1 MRRLPVFLSII
12 GLISLIGL
20 IGIKGKGLVWAAS
33 SSKLGIFLLASYKDG
48 SNGGEKIINACPKVV
63 TFYDPQNSP
72 ERLQLLRDYKTK
84 CPGGISVV
92 RVHDG
97 ISGKQVDFAKDP
109 AKTADEFSTLIL
121 GEVNRIGNPTLV
133 NYVSGTNEFENYD
146 DEELVFQ
153 EKTEKW
159 QWLGMFWTRLA
170 QNISQAGFK
179 PNIGDIN
186 VGHPNVNTS
195 EVLNVLIPTLREVK
209 KLGGA
214 WSYHGYTIDYLMDA
228 GGKTVLENPLHY
240 REFYDHFRK
249 YAPDLLDLPLLITE
263 TGVAEGGDRLQG
275 FMPDNIEKF
284 KQWLEWYDGQLQQDG
299 YVIGATIFQS
309 GDIGQWASFN
319 TDYIAEWLCT
329 KLGGTDCKV
338 SVAEYKGSTTTA
350 ESCKPSFADQL
361 TDYMREISTSMQKN
375 FITEQLLRINQGNL
389 PPLNLKSKTGA
400 ENEDCQNED
409 TKTFGTVAEGAK
421 LYTVAKAIKTPES
434 HNLEEN
440 LWETA
445 KKKMETLLGIGGDS
459 AKKWSETGLPPGVA
473 DEIYNRDEKTAGLS
487 NLAYKIEGE
496 QVLGISDFFAKIM
509 NQSLFVKY
517 CEGLPPQ
524 LCKDNKLIGYK
535 PVESLTPVPS
545 GGPSVSIAPPPA
557 GGGGYGS
564 VGKCELGYGYC
575 SVEYLKPFF
584 DNDQI
589 KAEKASQIC
598 WAESTGKRDALNRGC
613 FKENVACRYR
623 ETSVGL
629 FQINLW
635 FDKRCPGTLQN
646 TVWGN
651 KAGCSSGAN
660 IADCNCNDLI
670 WNPPISC
677 EEGPNYESCLA
688 DFSNPETNINFAKN
702 LSGGGVDWSPTWS
715 TALPE
720 NCDIE

>member
-33 SSKLGIFLLASYKDG
+33 SSKLGLFLIYSSDG
-48 SNGGEKIINACPKVV
+48 GQKVINACPKIM
-63 TFYDPQNSP
+63 TFYDPQGDSN
-72 ERLQLLRDYKTK
+72 RLARLRDYKSK
-84 CPGGISVV
+84 CSGGIVVV
-92 RVHDG
+92 RIHIGSEG
-97 ISGKQVDFAKDP
+97 IKYKLSSDPLLSADDFFQKVTSP
-109 AKTADEFSTLIL
+109 AITQLTST
-121 GEVNRIGNPTLV
+121 IGPND
-133 NYVSGTNEFENYD
+133 YISGTNEFENLP
-146 DEELVFQ
+146 DELADKNSDPKNWEWVGKF
-153 EKTEKW
+153 
-159 QWLGMFWTRLA
+159 WLRLA
-170 QNISQAGFK
+170 QNINKAGFK

-186 VGHPNVNTS
+186 VGHPENLS
-195 EVLNVLIPTLREVK
+195 AIGFLAPYLKEIK

-214 WSYHGYTIDYLMDA
+214 WSYHGYTVDYSMNNTDSTELDNS
-228 GGKTVLENPLHY
+228 LRY
-240 REFYDHFRK
+240 RQFNDILRRD
-249 YAPDLLDLPLLITE
+249 PDLASMPLLLTE
-263 TGVAEGGDRLQG
+263 TGAAETGAGVEQKFAGYLT
-275 FMPDNIEKF
+275 NNKIEEF
-284 KQWLEWYDGQLQQDG
+284 KTWLTWYDGEIGKDN
-299 YVIGATIFQS
+299 YVVGATIFQS
-309 GDIGQWASFN
+309 GETGQWASFN

-338 SVAEYKGSTTTA
+338 TVTEYKGSTSTTN
-350 ESCKPSFADQL
+350 SCKPSFADQL
-361 TDYMREISTSMQKN
+361 TDRMREISTAMQKN

-400 ENEDCQNED
+400 ENEECQNED

-421 LYTVAKAIKTPES
+421 LYTIAKAINTPES
-434 HNLEEN
+434 HNLEES

-487 NLAYKIEGE
+487 NLAYKSEGG

-517 CEGLPPQ
+517 CEGLPQQ

-535 PVESLTPVPS
+535 SGESLTPAPS
-545 GGPSVSIAPPPA
+545 GGPGISIAPPPA

-598 WAESTGKRDALNRGC
+598 QRESTSDPTRLNDMCLPKYAPQERTLD
-613 FKENVACRYR
+613 Y
-623 ETSVGL
+623 SVGL
-629 FQINLW
+629 FQYNLAASNN
-635 FDKRCPGTLQN
+635 RCPAGITRDPWDTEGYCRVVNESELAICRN
-646 TVWGN
+646 RFYDPTENIN
-651 KAGCSSGAN
+651 KAVALSTSTNSKG
-660 IADCNCNDLI
+660 
-670 WNPPISC
+670 IS
-677 EEGPNYESCLA
+677 EKGIYWGHWSAAGPNY
-688 DFSNPETNINFAKN
+688 
-702 LSGGGVDWSPTWS
+702 
-715 TALPE
+715 
-720 NCDIE
+720 CDVL